1 MGWDKY
7 TDWEAGKDKKTVP
20 IPKEEADKIRETLR
34 RNQKKS
40 KSKYEKTKDLISNLG
55 SQETFLDN

>member
-34 RNQKKS
+34 RNQQKFKS
-40 KSKYEKTKDLISNLG
+40 QYSGKG
-55 SQETFLDN
+55 PRPA